1 LDTKLTWK
9 PQLENVKNKVY
20 RAYCTCKETF
30 SKIWGLKPVVLYWI
44 LSMVIRPILTCG
56 SMVWWPSVRYFS
68 RIQLLKIQT
77 LACLAI
83 NGEMRPTTTTAMEVI
98 LGISALHVI
107 VGVRAQQE
115 VYRLKGKHLS
125 NLISTTYGHIKS
137 LGT

>member
-1 LDTKLTWK
+1 
-9 PQLENVKNKVY
+9 
-20 RAYCTCKETF
+20 
-30 SKIWGLKPVVLYWI
+30 
-44 LSMVIRPILTCG
+44 MVIRPILTCG

-125 NLISTTYGHIKS
+125 NLISTNYGHIKS